1 MYIQSRYNLTSIAI
15 YSFPYLQSLP
25 LAVVYLQLFM
35 FPHPPTPR
43 IPFTIHSRFS
53 SPQVTSTLGP
63 HAQVPPPP
71 QVTSTLGPLLPGP
84 PYTPCLF
91 PQVPFISPMSK
102 VFPSCSS
109 RSARAAFFLCFLP
122 S

>member
-53 SPQVTSTLGP
+53 SPQVTTPRSPLHP
-63 HAQVPPPP
+63 RSPPP
-71 QVTSTLGPLLPGP
+71 
-84 PYTPCLF
+84 
-91 PQVPFISPMSK
+91 
-102 VFPSCSS
+102 
-109 RSARAAFFLCFLP
+109 
-122 S
+122 